1 MQIPHLKIIGK
12 TNMMER
18 PIADPHNL
26 QRFVDAQAPVIEQVL
41 AELRAGRKRTHWM
54 WFIFPQIAG
63 LGSSPMAQRYAISG
77 RNEAEAYLQHAILGP
92 RLTQCTR
99 LVNDVPNRT
108 IDEIFGFPDDLKF
121 RSSITLFSAV
131 APTEEVFRAA
141 LDKYFAGQP
150 DSATLA
156 LL

>member
-1 MQIPHLKIIGK
+1 MKQS
-12 TNMMER
+12 TS
-18 PIADPHNL
+18 DPHNL
-26 QRFVDAQAPVIEQVL
+26 QRFVDAQAPVFEQVL

-77 RNEAEAYLQHAILGP
+77 RSEAEAYLQHSILGP

-99 LVNDVPNRT
+99 LVNDVLNRT
-108 IDEIFGFPDDLKF
+108 IDEIFGYPDDLKF

-131 APTEEVFRAA
+131 APGEAVFRAA